1 MVCFMLK
8 CPKSTDLLCLVLI
21 LILTEN
27 ARLQEDFA
35 GIDLPHFFY
44 YPTQLWG
51 LDSYHA
57 HLLLRMWRAAVGH
70 CKARHEVSGVWGE
83 MSWEVSGP
91 PQCWL
96 SAEWVLRL
104 RRPACV
110 LILDLHI
117 PVYQHIVCAF
127 SYHTYKW
134 DTDGPSS
141 HRVDGISSALVHFSL
156 VVIKHWANMERKG
169 FISTKNH
176 SLSLREIRMGAQ
188 VRTEAEN
195 NENAAL

>member
-1 MVCFMLK
+1 MDCFVLK
-8 CPKSTDLLCLVLI
+8 FPQSTDLLCLVPI
-21 LILTEN
+21 FILTEN
-27 ARLQEDFA
+27 ACLQEDFA

-91 PQCWL
+91 PECWL

-104 RRPACV
+104 RKPAMCLHPRP
-110 LILDLHI
+110 LH
-117 PVYQHIVCAF
+117 PCLSTYVCAF
-127 SYHTYKW
+127 SYHMYKW

-141 HRVDGISSALVHFSL
+141 HSVDVISSALAHSSL
-156 VVIKHWANMERKG
+156 VVIKHSDQTWKRKG
-169 FISTKNH
+169 LFHLKYH
-176 SLSLREIRMGAQ
+176 SQEIRMGTQ
-188 VRTEAEN
+188 VGTEA
-195 NENAAL
+195 